1 MWIISQFLKI
11 IFTGKYPVFFW
22 GGGFEEGGGV
32 NLGTVT
38 IYTMFPIIFYVL
50 VFNLLLGFI
59 VCFIFKFFVY
69 FYIFAFMFCFCFC
82 FVLFCFCFC
91 FVFFF
96 GAGGGGGGGGREAPL
111 SSNQYLQ
118 LLSMAHL
125 NNEPEF
131 YKLIIGWYLLYFF
144 CFEGGN
150 QFGYTLKY
158 RFFLYMYFLYPYLW
172 F

>member
-1 MWIISQFLKI
+1 MNNK
-11 IFTGKYPVFFW
+11 PVFEDYIYRKVPCFFGGVFW
-22 GGGFEEGGGV
+22 GRGGV

-91 FVFFF
+91 FVFFL
-96 GAGGGGGGGGREAPL
+96 GAGGGGGGSPEAPL

>member
-11 IFTGKYPVFFW
+11 IFTGKYPVFFLG

-59 VCFIFKFFVY
+59 VCFIFKFFCLFLY
-69 FYIFAFMFCFCFC
+69 FCLYVLFLFLFR
-82 FVLFCFCFC
+82 FVLFLFLFC
-91 FVFFF
+91 VFFW
-96 GAGGGGGGGGREAPL
+96 GGGGGGGSPEAPL